1 MVWIHIIYIYIYIF
15 SIYIFSIYIYSVYI
29 YSVYIY
35 IQYIYIYTYAQCIY
49 IYTYVICIPIDLWRR
64 SLLTRKKRL
73 GWSHQPS
80 PSILLIFRVEPY
92 HCLRMFEAR
101 PETETQDTQLI
112 RVLDEEK
119 KISTWVQ
126 HGTTEVAVHI
136 FFSSRDP
143 FWTSQA
149 ESHCPGE
156 NLRFLCNVCKIW
168 RLQSQLMWVKQCHKP
183 AMTGNGK
190 DTIYKSGD
198 DWGMVCYCFT
208 HITCTWNLHK
218 NPTISVDIEGNP

>member
-1 MVWIHIIYIYIYIF
+1 MNMNIVSYGLNTHNIYIYIQYIYIYSVYIYIF
-15 SIYIFSIYIYSVYI
+15 SIYIYIQYIYIFSIYIYI
-29 YSVYIY
+29 
-35 IQYIYIYTYAQCIY
+35 YIYIYTYAQCIY

-92 HCLRMFEAR
+92 HRLRMFEAR

-119 KISTWVQ
+119 KYP
-126 HGTTEVAVHI
+126 HECNTEPRRLLYTF

-168 RLQSQLMWVKQCHKP
+168 RLQSQLMWVKT
-183 AMTGNGK
+183 M
-190 DTIYKSGD
+190 S
-198 DWGMVCYCFT
+198 
-208 HITCTWNLHK
+208 
-218 NPTISVDIEGNP
+218 